1 MALPK
6 NWKTSLAGVL
16 LLGFLAYK
24 FYLDPNALSTDKI
37 MLLLTAGGFFASGDH
52 DSAGKQE

>member
-24 FYLDPNALSTDKI
+24 FYLDPNALSVDKI
-37 MLLLTAGGFFASGDH
+37 MILLTAGGFFASGDH
-52 DSAGKQE
+52 DSTKQE